1 MTFTL
6 DGNYVNNYLYIG
18 APTTNLIYNVP
29 VYTNASLSNEEHT
42 LIIQATPGSYAASTV
57 LFDYVKYT

>member
-6 DGNYVNNYLYIG
+6 DGSYVNGYLYVG
-18 APTTNLIYNVP
+18 NQSTEPTYNVP
-29 VYTNASLSNEEHT
+29 VYANHTLSNGQHT
-42 LIIQATPGSYAASTV
+42 LVIEATPGPLAASTV